1 MRITPMDIRQQ
12 QFTVRMFRGFDVQ
25 EVDTFLEDLAGDYE
39 AMLKENTLLK
49 EHLQAAEERT
59 RGLEQR
65 ERMLQ
70 ETLVTTQRMV
80 EEMKDNARREAQLVI
95 KEAEMQGEKTI
106 EAARTA
112 EAAIQAAD
120 QPAQAHAAAARR
132 IPASHRGHVPAP
144 AGPGSRGR
152 CEPERVGPEGAAP
165 PSGGRRAPF
174 GALLPASPKMDC
186 AGGAR
191 ARMGPNYRAA
201 SSCCRCGSSRRRGA
215 MKSWNS
221 RMGGSA
227 FG

>member
-1 MRITPMDIRQQ
+1 MDIRQQ

-106 EAARTA
+106 EAA
-112 EAAIQAAD
+112 IQAQISQLKRTRRQLAESLRATVDMYQRLLDQDLEAD
-120 QPAQAHAAAARR
+120 ANQ
-132 IPASHRGHVPAP
+132 G
-144 AGPGSRGR
+144 
-152 CEPERVGPEGAAP
+152 
-165 PSGGRRAPF
+165 
-174 GALLPASPKMDC
+174 D
-186 AGGAR
+186 
-191 ARMGPNYRAA
+191 
-201 SSCCRCGSSRRRGA
+201 
-215 MKSWNS
+215 
-221 RMGGSA
+221 
-227 FG
+227 